1 MRENEENSIRCG
13 GTNIDFKCVKCGSK
27 SFIIGPVSI
36 PINRTM
42 VEDFPATECLKCGEK
57 WLDSE
62 RIAELEKYLSSLDI
76 VPAVMTNEQVLWL
89 EKK

>member
-1 MRENEENSIRCG
+1 M
-13 GTNIDFKCVKCGSK
+13 DFKCFNCGSK
-27 SFIIGPVSI
+27 SFIIGPAAI
-36 PINRTM
+36 PIGKTM

-89 EKK
+89 EKE

>member
-1 MRENEENSIRCG
+1 MRENEENSIKCG

-42 VEDFPATECLKCGEK
+42 VEDFPVTECLKCGK
-57 WLDSE
+57 KRLNSE
-62 RIAELEKYLSSLDI
+62 RIAELEEYLSTLDI
-76 VPAVMTNEQVLWL
+76 VPAIMTNDQVLRRSI
-89 EKK
+89 